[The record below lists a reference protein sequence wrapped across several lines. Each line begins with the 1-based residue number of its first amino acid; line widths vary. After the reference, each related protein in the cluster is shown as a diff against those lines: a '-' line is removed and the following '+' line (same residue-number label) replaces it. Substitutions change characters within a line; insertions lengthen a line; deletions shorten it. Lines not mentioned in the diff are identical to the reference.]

1 MNSSSSQA
9 SPLFDVL
16 VVGAGHAG
24 IEAAL
29 AASRLGCSV
38 AVLTHNLDTIGQ
50 MSCNPAIGGLAKG
63 HIVREID
70 AMGGAMGLNTDATAI
85 QFRMLN
91 ASKGP
96 SVRAPRA
103 QCDKTAY
110 RARMK
115 MVMETAPGV
124 RLFQGDV
131 VRLLVNG
138 EQQVTGAVTSLDY
151 TICARSVVI
160 CSGTF
165 MQGLLHVGLQHV
177 TGGRMGCAPSS
188 LSKDLAALGFQVERL
203 KTGTSPRVNGR
214 SINFSVCEVQPG
226 DTPEALFSYRSRD
239 VLKRSSEPF
248 CTLNTWGDEDFRME
262 QMPCW
267 ITYTNQATH
276 DIIRE
281 NLKFSPLYSGIIEGI
296 GPRYCP
302 SIEDKIVRFAEKT
315 SHQVFLEPEGRGTEE
330 FYLNGVSTSLPYSAQ
345 CDFIHTI
352 PGLENAQLI
361 RPGYAVEYDFCP
373 PTQLHPTLETKLV
386 ENLYFA
392 GQINGTSGYEEAAAQ
407 GLMAGTNAALK
418 VLDKPSL
425 VLRRDQ
431 SYIGVMI
438 DDLVTKG
445 TDEPY
450 RMFTSRAEF
459 RLLLRQDNADLRL
472 APLAFETGLITRKE
486 FLKTEAR
493 QNAIEEGTAQASFVK
508 HEGVPLSTWLKRP
521 GNDWTMLPEELKKM
535 FHVEHLDAIAT
546 DIQYEGHIERQ
557 KKQAEKITKMESK
570 TIPADIDY
578 EQVHALKKEAVIK
591 LGKILP
597 GTIGQASRI
606 PGITP
611 ADIALL
617 LVHLQKRG
625 R

>member
-1 MNSSSSQA
+1 
-9 SPLFDVL
+9 
-16 VVGAGHAG
+16 
-24 IEAAL
+24 
-29 AASRLGCSV
+29 
-38 AVLTHNLDTIGQ
+38 
-50 MSCNPAIGGLAKG
+50 
-63 HIVREID
+63 
-70 AMGGAMGLNTDATAI
+70 
-85 QFRMLN
+85 
-91 ASKGP
+91 
-96 SVRAPRA
+96 
-103 QCDKTAY
+103 
-110 RARMK
+110 
-115 MVMETAPGV
+115 
-124 RLFQGDV
+124 
-131 VRLLVNG
+131 
-138 EQQVTGAVTSLDY
+138 
-151 TICARSVVI
+151 
-160 CSGTF
+160 
-165 MQGLLHVGLQHV
+165 
-177 TGGRMGCAPSS
+177 MGCAPSS
-188 LSKDLAALGFQVERL
+188 LSIDLAALGFQVERL

-214 SINFSVCEVQPG
+214 SIDFSVCEMQPG
-226 DTPEALFSYRSRD
+226 DAPEALFSYRSRD
-239 VLKRSSEPF
+239 VLKRASEPF
-248 CTLNTWGDEDFRME
+248 CTLNTWGDEDFRMK

-267 ITYTNQATH
+267 ITYTNQTTH
-276 DIIRE
+276 DIIRD

-315 SHQVFLEPEGRGTEE
+315 SHQVFLEPEGRSTEE

-418 VLDKPSL
+418 TLGKPSL

-431 SYIGVMI
+431 AYIGVMI

-472 APLAFETGLITRKE
+472 APLAFETGLITRE
-486 FLKTEAR
+486 TFRKTEDR
-493 QNAIEEGTAQASFVK
+493 QNAIEEGIAKAALLK
-508 HEGVPLSTWLKRP
+508 HEGVSLSTWLKRP
-521 GNDWTMLPEELKKM
+521 GNDWTLLPEELKKM

-557 KKQAEKITKMESK
+557 KKQAEKITRMESK
-570 TIPADIDY
+570 IIPADIDY
-578 EQVHALKKEAVIK
+578 ERVHALKKEAVIK
-591 LGKILP
+591 LGSIRP
-597 GTIGQASRI
+597 ATIGQASRI

-625 R
+625 RQQA